1 MQTAEIKM
9 LRNMEQRDQE
19 YVVNG
24 VRYIVA
30 SRFLPFHP
38 KKERPVFLRDRLEHH
53 LTAFAA
59 ELTAEAEPS
68 TMGSECVCTAVG
80 KEAYAAEKEKG

>member
-1 MQTAEIKM
+1 MQTTEIKM
-9 LRNMEQRDQE
+9 LRNMELQDQE

-38 KKERPVFLRDRLEHH
+38 KKEQPIFLRDRLEHH
-53 LTAFAA
+53 LTAYAA
-59 ELTAEAEPS
+59 ELTAGAETF
-68 TMGSECVCTAVG
+68 TMASECVCTAVG

>member
-1 MQTAEIKM
+1 MQATEIMM
-9 LRNMEQRDQE
+9 LRNMEQSDQE

-38 KKERPVFLRDRLEHH
+38 KKEQPVFLRDRLEHH

-59 ELTAEAEPS
+59 ELTAEAGPS
-68 TMGSECVCTAVG
+68 TIASECVCTAVG

>member
-1 MQTAEIKM
+1 MKATEIRM
-9 LRNMEQRDQE
+9 LKNVEMPDWE

-30 SRFLPFHP
+30 SRFLPFRP
-38 KKERPVFLRDRLEHH
+38 KMEAPVFLRDRLDHY
-53 LTAFAA
+53 LTTNTA
-59 ELTAEAEPS
+59 ELTCAENRS
-68 TMGSECVCTAVG
+68 TLNAKCVCAAVG

>member
-9 LRNMEQRDQE
+9 LRNMERQDQE

-38 KKERPVFLRDRLEHH
+38 KKEQPAFLKDRFEHY
-53 LTAFAA
+53 LTTNTA
-59 ELTAEAEPS
+59 ELTDKTEPF
-68 TMGSECVCTAVG
+68 TLNAECVCAAVG
-80 KEAYAAEKEKG
+80 KEAYAAEKDKD

>member
-1 MQTAEIKM
+1 MKTTEIKM
-9 LRNMEQRDQE
+9 LRNMEQQDQE

-38 KKERPVFLRDRLEHH
+38 KKAQPIFLRDRLEHH
-53 LTAFAA
+53 LTVFAA
-59 ELTAEAEPS
+59 ELTAGNEQNMLNA
-68 TMGSECVCTAVG
+68 ECVCTAVG

>member
-1 MQTAEIKM
+1 MQAIEMKM
-9 LRNMEQRDQE
+9 LHNMERQDQE

-38 KKERPVFLRDRLEHH
+38 KKEQPVFLKDRFEHY
-53 LTAFAA
+53 LTNNTA
-59 ELTAEAEPS
+59 ELTFTDDRS
-68 TMGSECVCTAVG
+68 TLNAECVCAAVG